1 MLCSENMAE
10 EILDI
15 LLTAD
20 VKEELFPVSFH
31 RIIEVSFFYI
41 NKHIINKLP
50 SLDFVILYELNFLE
64 PQIFFYFN
72 FIKENF

>member
-1 MLCSENMAE
+1 MAE
-10 EILDI
+10 EILEI

-41 NKHIINKLP
+41 NTNIINKIP
-50 SLDFVILYELNFLE
+50 SLDFVILHELNFLE
-64 PQIFFYFN
+64 PKIYF
-72 FIKENF
+72 ISIL